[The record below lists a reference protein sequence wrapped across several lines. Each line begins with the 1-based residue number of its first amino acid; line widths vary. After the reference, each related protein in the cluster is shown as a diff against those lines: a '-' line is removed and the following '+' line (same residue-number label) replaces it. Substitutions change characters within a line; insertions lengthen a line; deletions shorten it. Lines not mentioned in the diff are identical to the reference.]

1 MHSRTLIVS
10 SSSRHSGKTAKPR
23 YAILALSMRYKRES
37 ANHLR
42 QLLNHLAMSASY
54 QGTGWFLNNR
64 RHRVA
69 ESQAIH
75 IHDRRR
81 RTHVARRV
89 RWLGAAKQRCV
100 LSGVDGCW
108 IGSSGTNSSVVA
120 PLVEDV
126 GVMRFSR
133 GQRCS
138 SVDLVVL
145 IAAPS
150 CKHSFSHQSSK
161 YPGRPRVLS
170 SAKTKRAFG
179 MLM

>member
-1 MHSRTLIVS
+1 MS
-10 SSSRHSGKTAKPR
+10 SSHESV
-23 YAILALSMRYKRES
+23 LALSMRYDRKS
-37 ANHLR
+37 ANHLC
-42 QLLNHLAMSASY
+42 QFASHFVKSASY
-54 QGTGWFLNNR
+54 QGTGWLSNNR

-69 ESQAIH
+69 ESQAIFTH
-75 IHDRRR
+75 HRRR

-89 RWLGAAKQRCV
+89 RWLGAAEQRCV

-126 GVMRFSR
+126 EVMRFSR

-145 IAAPS
+145 ITAPY
-150 CKHSFSHQSSK
+150 CKHSFSHQPSK

-179 MLM
+179 MLR